1 MRTIKTILTLLLAT
15 LWLPITSHC
24 LLFESANGFAALS
37 CCSHA
42 EMADNLG
49 HHEDECATD
58 SCSIVEDAQYKSSQQ
73 RLTVPPLDTQVAF
86 ELPPLLDTTL
96 ISASVGTY
104 QSGNALAHLPVSWQF
119 SARTALPVRAPS
131 FVS

>member
-73 RLTVPPLDTQVAF
+73 RLTVPPLTAWTSTM
-86 ELPPLLDTTL
+86 LL
-96 ISASVGTY
+96 
-104 QSGNALAHLPVSWQF
+104 
-119 SARTALPVRAPS
+119 AP
-131 FVS
+131 